1 MNKARLRFTYIFWDF
16 LGSAATWAL
25 FFVYRKKYIES
36 SIFGFDIPFEPND
49 RNLFLGL
56 LIIPLYWVVMY
67 TVTGNYKEVVIRS
80 RLRDIV
86 YAFNTSILGVL
97 MLFFFL
103 LLDDYVKSYTD
114 YYKSFL
120 VLFGLQF
127 FLTVI
132 PRYILATRTKRK
144 IQNRVYGFNTL
155 VIGCNQRA
163 LDLYNELENR
173 KKSEGF
179 FFKGFIQ
186 TEKDSEDKLGGHLP
200 GLGRVIDIKKV
211 ITDKEIDEVI
221 IAIETSEHHLLE
233 SIMNELE
240 GERVNIKI
248 IPDMYDIISGTVRVN
263 HILGPPLIEIK
274 TEIMPVWQQTVKRL
288 MDISFSILVMIFG
301 FPLFLTVMLAVRFT
315 SKGPI
320 FYLQERIGWHGKP
333 FKIIKFRSMRVDA
346 EQNGPQLAKEN
357 DDRVTPV
364 GRFLRKTRLDEIPQF
379 FNVLIGEM
387 SLVGPRPERQHF
399 IDQIVKI
406 APQYRHLHKVRPGIT
421 SWGQVKY
428 GYAENVSQM
437 VERLRF
443 DLLYIENIS
452 LAVDLKILIYTV
464 LIMVQGRGK

>member
-1 MNKARLRFTYIFWDF
+1 MNKAKLRFTYIFWDF
-16 LGSAATWAL
+16 LASAATWAL
-25 FFVYRKKYIES
+25 FFIYRKKFIES

-49 RNLFLGL
+49 STLFRGL
-56 LIIPLYWVVMY
+56 IFIPIYWLVIY
-67 TVTGNYKEVVIRS
+67 ALTGNYRDVVVRS

-97 MLFFFL
+97 LLFFFL

-132 PRYILATRTKRK
+132 PRYIIATRTKRK
-144 IQNRVYGFNTL
+144 IQKRIYGFNTL
-155 VIGCNQRA
+155 VIGSNQRA
-163 LDLYNELENR
+163 LDLYNDLEGR

-179 FFKGFIQ
+179 FFKGFIK
-186 TEKDSEDKLGGHLP
+186 TEKDAEDKLGGHLSS
-200 GLGRVIDIKKV
+200 LGRVIDIKNV
-211 ITDKEIDEVI
+211 ITKEEIEEVI
-221 IAIETSEHHLLE
+221 IAIETSEHHLLQ

-240 GERVNIKI
+240 GERVKIKI

-274 TEIMPVWQQTVKRL
+274 TQIMPAWQQSVKRL
-288 MDISFSILVMIFG
+288 IDVFFSVFVMLVG
-301 FPLFLTVMLAVRFT
+301 FPIFLAVT
-315 SKGPI
+315 LAVWLSSKGPI

-346 EQNGPQLAKEN
+346 EKAGPQLAKEN

-379 FNVLIGEM
+379 LNVLIGDM
-387 SLVGPRPERQHF
+387 SLVGPRPERQYF
-399 IDQIVKI
+399 IDQIVEI

-428 GYAENVSQM
+428 GYAENVEQM
-437 VERLRF
+437 VERLKF

-452 LAVDLKILIYTV
+452 LAVDIKILIYTI
-464 LIMVQGRGK
+464 LIMIQGRGK

>member
-1 MNKARLRFTYIFWDF
+1 MNKARLRFSYILWDF
-16 LGSAATWAL
+16 IASAATWAL

-49 RNLFLGL
+49 RNLYLGL
-56 LIIPLYWVVMY
+56 LAIPLYWLVMY
-67 TVTGNYKEVVIRS
+67 TLTGNYKEVVIRS
-80 RLRDIV
+80 RLRDIA

-97 MLFFFL
+97 LLFFFL

-127 FLTVI
+127 FLTAI
-132 PRYILATRTKRK
+132 PRYIIATQIKRK
-144 IQNRVYGFNTL
+144 IQSRTIGFNTI
-155 VIGCNQRA
+155 VIGSNQRA
-163 LDLYNELENR
+163 YDLYNELENR

-179 FFKGFIQ
+179 FFKGFIK

-200 GLGRVIDIKKV
+200 ALGNVSDIKRVIAE
-211 ITDKEIDEVI
+211 KEIVEVI

-240 GERVNIKI
+240 GEKTNIKI

-274 TEIMPVWQQTVKRL
+274 TQIMPVWQLTVKRL
-288 MDISFSILVMIFG
+288 FDIFFSIFVMIVG
-301 FPLFLTVMLAVRFT
+301 FPLFLTVVLAVRFT

-320 FYLQERIGWHGKP
+320 FYLQERVGWHGKP

-346 EQNGPQLAKEN
+346 EQNGPQLAREN

-364 GRFLRKTRLDEIPQF
+364 GLFLRKTRLDELPQF

-387 SLVGPRPERQHF
+387 SLVGPRPERQYF
-399 IDQIVKI
+399 IDKIVQV

-428 GYAENVSQM
+428 GYAENVTEM
-437 VERLRF
+437 VERLKF

-452 LAVDLKILIYTV
+452 LAVDFKILIYTV

>member
-1 MNKARLRFTYIFWDF
+1 MNKAKLRFTYIFWDF
-16 LGSAATWAL
+16 LASAATWAL
-25 FFVYRKKYIES
+25 FFFYRKKFIES

-49 RNLFLGL
+49 RTLFMGL
-56 LIIPLYWVVMY
+56 LFIPLYWLVMY
-67 TVTGNYKEVVIRS
+67 TLTGNYKEVVVRS

-97 MLFFFL
+97 LLFFFL
-103 LLDDYVKSYTD
+103 LLDDYVNSYTD
-114 YYKSFL
+114 YYKSFI

-132 PRYILATRTKRK
+132 PRYIIATRTKRK
-144 IQNRVYGFNTL
+144 IQKRIYGFNTL
-155 VIGCNQRA
+155 VIGSNQRA
-163 LDLYNELENR
+163 LDLYNDLENR

-179 FFKGFIQ
+179 FFKGFIK

-200 GLGRVIDIKKV
+200 ELGRVLDIKKV
-211 ITDKEIDEVI
+211 ITNTNIAEVI
-221 IAIETSEHHLLE
+221 IAIETSEHHLLQ

-274 TEIMPVWQQTVKRL
+274 TQIMPAWQQSVKRL
-288 MDISFSILVMIFG
+288 IDVLFSIFVMIVG
-301 FPLFLTVMLAVRFT
+301 FPLFLGVALAVKLS
-315 SKGPI
+315 SKGPT
-320 FYLQERIGWHGKP
+320 FYRQERVGWHGKP

-346 EQNGPQLAKEN
+346 EKSGPQLAKEN

-364 GRFLRKTRLDEIPQF
+364 GLFLRKTRLDEIPQF
-379 FNVLIGEM
+379 FNVLLGEM
-387 SLVGPRPERQHF
+387 SLVGPRPERQFF

-406 APQYRHLHKVRPGIT
+406 APQYKHLHKVRPGIT

-428 GYAENVSQM
+428 GYAENVTEM
-437 VERLRF
+437 VERLKF

-452 LAVDLKILIYTV
+452 LAVDIKILIYTV
-464 LIMVQGRGK
+464 LIMIQGRGK

>member
-1 MNKARLRFTYIFWDF
+1 VNKAKLRFTYIFWDF
-16 LGSAATWAL
+16 LASAATWAL
-25 FFVYRKKYIES
+25 FFIYRKKFIES

-49 RNLFLGL
+49 STLFRGL
-56 LIIPLYWVVMY
+56 IFIPIYWLVIY
-67 TVTGNYKEVVIRS
+67 ALTGNYRDVVVRS

-97 MLFFFL
+97 LLFFFL

-132 PRYILATRTKRK
+132 PRYIIATRTKRK
-144 IQNRVYGFNTL
+144 IQKRVYGFNTL
-155 VIGCNQRA
+155 VIGSNQRA
-163 LDLYNELENR
+163 LDLYNDLEGR

-179 FFKGFIQ
+179 FFKGFIK
-186 TEKDSEDKLGGHLP
+186 TEKDGEDKLGGHLNS
-200 GLGRVIDIKKV
+200 LGRVIDIKNV
-211 ITDKEIDEVI
+211 ITKEEIEEVI
-221 IAIETSEHHLLE
+221 IAIETSEHHLLQ

-240 GERVNIKI
+240 GERVKIKI

-274 TEIMPVWQQTVKRL
+274 TQIMPAWQQSVKRL
-288 MDISFSILVMIFG
+288 IDVFFSVFVMLVG
-301 FPLFLTVMLAVRFT
+301 FPIFLAVT
-315 SKGPI
+315 LAVWLSSKGPI

-346 EQNGPQLAKEN
+346 EKAGPQLAKEN

-379 FNVLIGEM
+379 LNVLIGDM
-387 SLVGPRPERQHF
+387 SLVGPRPERQYF
-399 IDQIVKI
+399 IDQIVEI

-428 GYAENVSQM
+428 GYAENVEQM
-437 VERLRF
+437 VERLKF

-452 LAVDLKILIYTV
+452 LAVDIKILIYTI
-464 LIMVQGRGK
+464 LIMIQGRGK

>member
-1 MNKARLRFTYIFWDF
+1 VNKAKLRFTYIFWDF
-16 LGSAATWAL
+16 LASAATWTL

-49 RNLFLGL
+49 TTLFKGL
-56 LIIPLYWVVMY
+56 LFVPLCWLIMY
-67 TVTGNYKEVVIRS
+67 TLTGNYKEIVVRS

-97 MLFFFL
+97 LLFFFL
-103 LLDDYVKSYTD
+103 LLDDYVNSYTD

-132 PRYILATRTKRK
+132 PRYTIATSTKRK
-144 IQNRVYGFNTL
+144 IQKRIYGFNTL
-155 VIGCNQRA
+155 VIGSNQRA
-163 LDLYNELENR
+163 LDLYNDLEER

-179 FFKGFIQ
+179 FFKGFIK
-186 TEKDSEDKLGGHLP
+186 TEKDGKGKFGGYLACLGSVL
-200 GLGRVIDIKKV
+200 DIKKV
-211 ITDKEIDEVI
+211 ITDKEIQEVI
-221 IAIETSEHHLLE
+221 IAIETSEHYLLQ

-240 GERVNIKI
+240 GERVKIKI

-274 TEIMPVWQQTVKRL
+274 TEIMPVWQQSAKRL
-288 MDISFSILVMIFG
+288 IDIFFSIFVILVG
-301 FPLFLTVMLAVRFT
+301 FPLFLAIALAVRFT
-315 SKGPI
+315 SKGAI

-333 FKIIKFRSMRVDA
+333 FKIIKFRSMQVDA
-346 EQNGPQLAKEN
+346 EKSGPQLAKEKDN
-357 DDRVTPV
+357 RVTPI

-379 FNVLIGEM
+379 FNVIVGDM

-399 IDQIVKI
+399 IDLIVKE
-406 APQYRHLHKVRPGIT
+406 APQYKHLHKVRPGIT

-428 GYAENVSQM
+428 GYAENVKQM
-437 VERLRF
+437 IERLKF

-452 LAVDLKILIYTV
+452 LAVDIKILIYTV

>member
-1 MNKARLRFTYIFWDF
+1 MNKAKLRFTYIFWDF
-16 LGSAATWAL
+16 LASAATWAL
-25 FFVYRKKYIES
+25 FFFYRKKYIES

-49 RNLFLGL
+49 RTLFMGL
-56 LIIPLYWVVMY
+56 LFIPLYWLVMY
-67 TVTGNYKEVVIRS
+67 TLTGNYKEVVVRS

-97 MLFFFL
+97 LLFFFL
-103 LLDDYVKSYTD
+103 LLDDYVSSYTD

-132 PRYILATRTKRK
+132 PRYIIATRTKRK
-144 IQNRVYGFNTL
+144 IQKRIYGFNTI
-155 VIGCNQRA
+155 VIGSNQRA
-163 LDLYNELENR
+163 LDLYNDLENR

-179 FFKGFIQ
+179 FFKGFIK

-200 GLGRVIDIKKV
+200 ELGRVLDIKHV
-211 ITDKEIDEVI
+211 ITDSEIDEVI
-221 IAIETSEHHLLE
+221 IAIETSEHHLLQ

-274 TEIMPVWQQTVKRL
+274 TQIMPAWQQSVKRIIDVL
-288 MDISFSILVMIFG
+288 FSIFVMIVG
-301 FPLFLTVMLAVRFT
+301 FPLFLGVTLAVKLS

-346 EQNGPQLAKEN
+346 EKSGPQLAKEN
-357 DDRVTPV
+357 DNRVTPV

-379 FNVLIGEM
+379 LNVLLGEM
-387 SLVGPRPERQHF
+387 SLVGPRPERQFF
-399 IDQIVKI
+399 IDKIVKV
-406 APQYRHLHKVRPGIT
+406 APQYKHLHKVRPGIT

-428 GYAENVSQM
+428 GYAENVDEM
-437 VERLRF
+437 VERLKF

-452 LAVDLKILIYTV
+452 LAVDIKILIYTA
-464 LIMVQGRGK
+464 LIMIQGRGK

>member
-1 MNKARLRFTYIFWDF
+1 MNKSKLRFTYIFWDF
-16 LGSAATWAL
+16 LASAATWAL
-25 FFVYRKKYIES
+25 FFFYRKKFIES

-49 RNLFLGL
+49 RTLFMGL
-56 LIIPLYWVVMY
+56 LFIPLYWLVMY
-67 TVTGNYKEVVIRS
+67 TLTGNYKEVVVRS

-97 MLFFFL
+97 LLFFFL
-103 LLDDYVKSYTD
+103 LLDDYVNSYTD
-114 YYKSFL
+114 YYKSFI

-132 PRYILATRTKRK
+132 PRYIIATRTKRK
-144 IQNRVYGFNTL
+144 IQKRIYGFNTL
-155 VIGCNQRA
+155 VIGSNQRA
-163 LDLYNELENR
+163 LDLYNDLENR

-179 FFKGFIQ
+179 FFKGFIK

-200 GLGRVIDIKKV
+200 ELGRVLDIKKV
-211 ITDKEIDEVI
+211 ITNTNIAEVI
-221 IAIETSEHHLLE
+221 IAIETSEHHLLQ

-274 TEIMPVWQQTVKRL
+274 TQIMPAWQQSVKRL
-288 MDISFSILVMIFG
+288 IDVLFSIFVMIVG
-301 FPLFLTVMLAVRFT
+301 FPLFLGVALAVKLS
-315 SKGPI
+315 SKGPT
-320 FYLQERIGWHGKP
+320 FYRQERVGWHGKP

-346 EQNGPQLAKEN
+346 EKSGPQLAKEN

-364 GRFLRKTRLDEIPQF
+364 GLFLRKTRLDEIPQF
-379 FNVLIGEM
+379 FNVLLGEM
-387 SLVGPRPERQHF
+387 SLVGPRPERQFF

-406 APQYRHLHKVRPGIT
+406 APQYKHLHKVRPGIT

-428 GYAENVSQM
+428 GYAENVTEM
-437 VERLRF
+437 VERLKF

-452 LAVDLKILIYTV
+452 LAVDIKILIYTV
-464 LIMVQGRGK
+464 LIMIQGRGK

>member
-1 MNKARLRFTYIFWDF
+1 MNKAKLRFTYIFWDF
-16 LGSAATWAL
+16 LASAATWAL
-25 FFVYRKKYIES
+25 FFFYRKKFIES

-49 RNLFLGL
+49 RTLFMGL
-56 LIIPLYWVVMY
+56 LFIPLYWLVMY
-67 TVTGNYKEVVIRS
+67 TLTGNYKEVVVRS

-97 MLFFFL
+97 LLFFFL
-103 LLDDYVKSYTD
+103 LLDDYVNSYTD
-114 YYKSFL
+114 YYKSFI

-132 PRYILATRTKRK
+132 PRYIIATRTKRK
-144 IQNRVYGFNTL
+144 IQKRIYGFNTL
-155 VIGCNQRA
+155 VIGSNQRA
-163 LDLYNELENR
+163 LDLYNDLENR

-179 FFKGFIQ
+179 FFKGFIK

-200 GLGRVIDIKKV
+200 ELGRVLDLKKV
-211 ITDKEIDEVI
+211 ITNTNIAEVI
-221 IAIETSEHHLLE
+221 IAIETSEHHLLQ

-274 TEIMPVWQQTVKRL
+274 TQIMPAWQQSVKRL
-288 MDISFSILVMIFG
+288 IDVLFSIFVMIVG
-301 FPLFLTVMLAVRFT
+301 FPLFLGVALAVKLS
-315 SKGPI
+315 SKGPT
-320 FYLQERIGWHGKP
+320 FYRQERVGWHGKP

-346 EQNGPQLAKEN
+346 EKSGPQLAKEN

-364 GRFLRKTRLDEIPQF
+364 GLFLRKTRLDEIPQF
-379 FNVLIGEM
+379 FNVLLGEM
-387 SLVGPRPERQHF
+387 SLVGPRPERQFF

-406 APQYRHLHKVRPGIT
+406 APQYKHLHKVRPGIT

-428 GYAENVSQM
+428 GYAENVTEM
-437 VERLRF
+437 VERLKF

-452 LAVDLKILIYTV
+452 LAVDIKILIYTV
-464 LIMVQGRGK
+464 LIMIQGRGK

>member
-1 MNKARLRFTYIFWDF
+1 MNKARLRFTYILWDF
-16 LGSAATWAL
+16 IASAATWIL

-36 SIFGFDIPFEPND
+36 SIFGFEIPFEPND
-49 RNLFLGL
+49 RNLYLGL
-56 LIIPLYWVVMY
+56 IVIPLYWLVMY
-67 TVTGNYKEVVIRS
+67 TLTGNYKEVVIRS
-80 RLRDIV
+80 RLRDIA

-97 MLFFFL
+97 LLFFFL

-127 FLTVI
+127 FFTAI
-132 PRYILATRTKRK
+132 PRYIIATQIKRK
-144 IQNRVYGFNTL
+144 IQSRAIGFNTL
-155 VIGCNQRA
+155 VIGSNQRA
-163 LDLYNELENR
+163 YDLYNELENR

-179 FFKGFIQ
+179 FFKGFIK
-186 TEKDSEDKLGGHLP
+186 TEKDSENILGSHLP
-200 GLGRVIDIKKV
+200 ALGSVANIKQVIA
-211 ITDKEIDEVI
+211 DKEIVEVI

-274 TEIMPVWQQTVKRL
+274 TQIMPTWQQTVKRL
-288 MDISFSILVMIFG
+288 IDVCFSIFVMIVG
-301 FPLFLTVMLAVRFT
+301 FPLFLTVVLAVRFS

-320 FYLQERIGWHGKP
+320 FYKQERIGWHGKP

-346 EQNGPQLAKEN
+346 EQDGPQLAKEN

-364 GRFLRKTRLDEIPQF
+364 GRFLRKTRLDELPQF

-387 SLVGPRPERQHF
+387 SLVGPRPERQYF
-399 IDQIVKI
+399 IDKIVQV

-428 GYAENVSQM
+428 GYAENVQQM
-437 VERLRF
+437 VERLKF

>member
-1 MNKARLRFTYIFWDF
+1 MNKAKLRFTYIFWDF
-16 LGSAATWAL
+16 LASAATWAL
-25 FFVYRKKYIES
+25 FFIYRKKFIES

-49 RNLFLGL
+49 STLFRGL
-56 LIIPLYWVVMY
+56 IFIPIYWLVIY
-67 TVTGNYKEVVIRS
+67 ALTGNYRDVVVRS

-97 MLFFFL
+97 LLFFFL

-132 PRYILATRTKRK
+132 PRYIIATRTKRK
-144 IQNRVYGFNTL
+144 IQKRVYGFNTL
-155 VIGCNQRA
+155 VIGSNQRA
-163 LDLYNELENR
+163 LDLYNDLEGR

-179 FFKGFIQ
+179 FFKGFIK
-186 TEKDSEDKLGGHLP
+186 TEKDGEDKLGGHLNS
-200 GLGRVIDIKKV
+200 LGRVIDIKNV
-211 ITDKEIDEVI
+211 ITKEEIEEVI
-221 IAIETSEHHLLE
+221 IAIETSEHHLLQ

-240 GERVNIKI
+240 GERVKIKI

-274 TEIMPVWQQTVKRL
+274 TQIMPAWQQSVKRL
-288 MDISFSILVMIFG
+288 IDVFFSVFVMLVG
-301 FPLFLTVMLAVRFT
+301 FPIFLAVT
-315 SKGPI
+315 LAVWLSSKGPI

-346 EQNGPQLAKEN
+346 EKAGPQLAKEN

-379 FNVLIGEM
+379 LNVLIGDM
-387 SLVGPRPERQHF
+387 SLVGPRPERQYF
-399 IDQIVKI
+399 IDQIVEI

-428 GYAENVSQM
+428 GYAENVEQM
-437 VERLRF
+437 VERLKF

-452 LAVDLKILIYTV
+452 LAVDIKILIYTI
-464 LIMVQGRGK
+464 LIMIQGRGK

>member
-1 MNKARLRFTYIFWDF
+1 MNKAKLHFTYIFWDF
-16 LGSAATWAL
+16 LASAATWAL
-25 FFVYRKKYIES
+25 FFFYRKKFIES

-49 RNLFLGL
+49 RTLFMGL
-56 LIIPLYWVVMY
+56 LFIPLYWLVMY
-67 TVTGNYKEVVIRS
+67 TLTGNYKEVVVRS

-97 MLFFFL
+97 LLFFFL
-103 LLDDYVKSYTD
+103 LLDDYVNSYTD
-114 YYKSFL
+114 YYKSFI

-132 PRYILATRTKRK
+132 PRYIIATRTKRK
-144 IQNRVYGFNTL
+144 IQKRIYGFNTL
-155 VIGCNQRA
+155 VIGSNQRA
-163 LDLYNELENR
+163 LDLYNDLENR

-179 FFKGFIQ
+179 FFKGFIK

-200 GLGRVIDIKKV
+200 ELGRVLDIKKV
-211 ITDKEIDEVI
+211 ITNTNIAEVI
-221 IAIETSEHHLLE
+221 IAIETSEHHLLQ

-274 TEIMPVWQQTVKRL
+274 TQIMPAWQQSVKRL
-288 MDISFSILVMIFG
+288 IDVLFSIFVMIVG
-301 FPLFLTVMLAVRFT
+301 FPLFLGVALAVKLS
-315 SKGPI
+315 SKGPT
-320 FYLQERIGWHGKP
+320 FYRQERVGWHGKP

-346 EQNGPQLAKEN
+346 EKSGPQLAKEN

-364 GRFLRKTRLDEIPQF
+364 GLFLRKTRLDEIPQF
-379 FNVLIGEM
+379 FNVLLGEM
-387 SLVGPRPERQHF
+387 SLVGPRPERQFF

-406 APQYRHLHKVRPGIT
+406 APQYKHLHKVRPGIT

-428 GYAENVSQM
+428 GYAENVTEM
-437 VERLRF
+437 VERLKF

-452 LAVDLKILIYTV
+452 LAVDIKILIYTV
-464 LIMVQGRGK
+464 LIMIQGRGK

>member
-1 MNKARLRFTYIFWDF
+1 MNKAKLRFTYIFWDF
-16 LGSAATWAL
+16 LASAATWAL
-25 FFVYRKKYIES
+25 FFFYRKKYIES

-49 RNLFLGL
+49 HTLFMGL
-56 LIIPLYWVVMY
+56 LFIPLYWLIMY
-67 TVTGNYKEVVIRS
+67 TLTGNYKEVVVRS

-97 MLFFFL
+97 LLFFFL
-103 LLDDYVKSYTD
+103 LLDDYVNSYTD

-132 PRYILATRTKRK
+132 PRYIIATRTKRK
-144 IQNRVYGFNTL
+144 IQKRIYGFNTI
-155 VIGCNQRA
+155 VIGSNQRA
-163 LDLYNELENR
+163 LDLYNDLENR

-179 FFKGFIQ
+179 FFKGFIK
-186 TEKDSEDKLGGHLP
+186 TEKDSEDKLSGHLP
-200 GLGRVIDIKKV
+200 ELGRVLDIKKV
-211 ITDKEIDEVI
+211 ITDTGIDEVI
-221 IAIETSEHHLLE
+221 IAIETSEHHLLQ

-274 TEIMPVWQQTVKRL
+274 TQIMPVWQQSVKRIV
-288 MDISFSILVMIFG
+288 DVSFSIFVMIVG
-301 FPLFLTVMLAVRFT
+301 FPLFFGVALAVRLT
-315 SKGPI
+315 SKGSI
-320 FYLQERIGWHGKP
+320 FYMQERIGWHGKP

-346 EQNGPQLAKEN
+346 EKSGPQLAKEN

-364 GRFLRKTRLDEIPQF
+364 GLFLRKTRLDEIPQF
-379 FNVLIGEM
+379 LNVLLGEM
-387 SLVGPRPERQHF
+387 SLVGPRPERQYF
-399 IDQIVKI
+399 IDKIVEI
-406 APQYRHLHKVRPGIT
+406 APQYKHLHKVRPGIT

-428 GYAENVSQM
+428 GYAENVTEM
-437 VERLRF
+437 VERLKF

-452 LAVDLKILIYTV
+452 LAVDIKILIYTV

>member
-1 MNKARLRFTYIFWDF
+1 MNKARLRFSFILWDF
-16 LGSAATWAL
+16 IASAATWTL

-49 RNLFLGL
+49 RNLYLGL
-56 LIIPLYWVVMY
+56 LAIPLYWIVMY
-67 TVTGNYKEVVIRS
+67 TLTGNYKEVVIRS
-80 RLRDIV
+80 RLRDIA

-97 MLFFFL
+97 LLFFFL

-114 YYKSFL
+114 YYKSFI

-127 FLTVI
+127 FLTAI
-132 PRYILATRTKRK
+132 PRYIIATQIKRK
-144 IQNRVYGFNTL
+144 IQSRTIGFNTI
-155 VIGCNQRA
+155 VIGSNQRA
-163 LDLYNELENR
+163 FDLYNELENR

-179 FFKGFIQ
+179 FFKGFIK
-186 TEKDSEDKLGGHLP
+186 TEKDSEDKLSGHLP
-200 GLGRVIDIKKV
+200 VLGNVNDIKRVIAE
-211 ITDKEIDEVI
+211 KEIVEVI

-240 GERVNIKI
+240 GEKTNIKI

-274 TEIMPVWQQTVKRL
+274 TQIMPVWQQTVKRL
-288 MDISFSILVMIFG
+288 VDVFFSIFVMIMG
-301 FPLFLTVMLAVRFT
+301 FPLFLTVVLAVRFT
-315 SKGPI
+315 SKGSI
-320 FYLQERIGWHGKP
+320 FYLQERVGWHGKP

-346 EQNGPQLAKEN
+346 EQNGPQLAREN

-364 GRFLRKTRLDEIPQF
+364 GLFLRKTRLDELPQF

-387 SLVGPRPERQHF
+387 SLVGPRPERQYF
-399 IDQIVKI
+399 IDKIVQI

-428 GYAENVSQM
+428 GYAENVTEM
-437 VERLRF
+437 VERLKF

-452 LAVDLKILIYTV
+452 LAVDFKILIYTV

>member
-1 MNKARLRFTYIFWDF
+1 MNKAKLRFTYIFWDF
-16 LGSAATWAL
+16 LASAATWAL
-25 FFVYRKKYIES
+25 FFFYRKKYIES

-49 RNLFLGL
+49 RTLFMGL
-56 LIIPLYWVVMY
+56 LFIPLYWLIMY
-67 TVTGNYKEVVIRS
+67 TLTGNYKEVVVRS

-97 MLFFFL
+97 LLFFFL
-103 LLDDYVKSYTD
+103 LLDDYVNSYTD

-132 PRYILATRTKRK
+132 PRYIIATRTKRK
-144 IQNRVYGFNTL
+144 IQKRIYGFNTI
-155 VIGCNQRA
+155 VIGSNQRA
-163 LDLYNELENR
+163 LDLYNDLEGR

-179 FFKGFIQ
+179 FFKGFIK
-186 TEKDSEDKLGGHLP
+186 TEKDGEDKLGGHLP
-200 GLGRVIDIKKV
+200 ELGRVLDIKKV
-211 ITDKEIDEVI
+211 LTNNEIDEVI
-221 IAIETSEHHLLE
+221 IAIETSEHHLLQ

-274 TEIMPVWQQTVKRL
+274 TQIMPVWQQSVKRIV
-288 MDISFSILVMIFG
+288 DVFFSIFVMIVG
-301 FPLFLTVMLAVRFT
+301 FPLFFGVALAVRLS

-346 EQNGPQLAKEN
+346 EKSGPQLAKEN

-364 GRFLRKTRLDEIPQF
+364 GLFLRKTRLDEIPQF
-379 FNVLIGEM
+379 LNVLLGEM
-387 SLVGPRPERQHF
+387 SLVGPRPERQYF
-399 IDQIVKI
+399 IDKIVEI
-406 APQYRHLHKVRPGIT
+406 APQYKHLHKVRPGIT

-428 GYAENVSQM
+428 GYAENVTEM
-437 VERLRF
+437 VERLKF

-452 LAVDLKILIYTV
+452 LAVDIKILIYTV